1 MDYEMIQDV
10 KDAIA
15 RRLAELGA
23 DKAPAVDRQA
33 IGDAFLE
40 LETFLRRQEGSG
52 KAIEALE
59 VLAEQVTNYAE
70 RCAHFHRR
78 AQSAEGARVRFERAT
93 GGLLREAFRQV
104 ALSSS
109 AYRSAWNRG
118 NEWRRSFQKL
128 QAEVEGSWLVRL
140 ARRLSA

>member
-1 MDYEMIQDV
+1 MDQEMIEEV

-15 RRLAELGA
+15 RRLAALGA
-23 DKAPAVDRQA
+23 DKAPEVDHKAV
-33 IGDAFLE
+33 GDAFLE
-40 LETFLRRQEGSG
+40 LETFLRGREGSG
-52 KAIEALE
+52 KALEALE
-59 VLAEQVTNYAE
+59 VLVEQVGNWQD

-104 ALSSS
+104 AHASSG
-109 AYRSAWNRG
+109 YRSAWNRG
-118 NEWRRSFQKL
+118 NEWRRAFQKL
-128 QAEVEGSWLVRL
+128 EAEVEGSWLIRI